1 MTNKGK
7 RPGFNE
13 WAVKFNVSS
22 RWEEISADKK
32 SLIERIRNAR
42 FQREMDEFYKKK
54 KEAEPKFI
62 SYGE

>member
-1 MTNKGK
+1 MTNKEK

-22 RWEEISADKK
+22 RWEEITPENK
-32 SLIERIRNAR
+32 SLIERLRNAR
-42 FQREMDEFYKKK
+42 FQMEMDEFDKKK
-54 KEAEPKFI
+54 KEAQPNFK

>member
-1 MTNKGK
+1 MTNKEK

-22 RWEEISADKK
+22 RWEEISSEKK

-54 KEAEPKFI
+54 KESEPKFI

>member
-1 MTNKGK
+1 MANKER

-22 RWEEISADKK
+22 HWEEISPDKK
-32 SLIERIRNAR
+32 ALIERIRNAR
-42 FQREMDEFYKKK
+42 FQRDMDVYYKKK
-54 KEAEPKFI
+54 KESEPKFI